1 MHKALLVFIDWLI
14 EDSFVTVHACQLDC
28 GSLCPCMYKS
38 DKSLI
43 LGKILKKRENSPCR
57 RSFVFFSG
65 TAR

>member
-38 DKSLI
+38 DKNLI
-43 LGKILKKRENSPCR
+43 LGKILKKRENSPY
-57 RSFVFFSG
+57 
-65 TAR
+65 